1 MDLRTDLRLADLTTL
16 RVGGPAR
23 AVVVVD
29 TEEDLVAA
37 VRDAG
42 ADALVVG
49 GGSNLVVGDQG
60 FDGTVVVVRTRGIG
74 VQIDDCAGVWL
85 DLAAGE
91 VWDEVVARAV
101 AQGWIGIEAL
111 SGIPGLVGATPLQN
125 VGAYGQQVSETIARV
140 RTFDRVTGR
149 RQSFAAADCGFGYR
163 TSRFKAEP
171 DRFVVLGVELV
182 LSRGAEGGPVA
193 YAELARSL
201 GIGVGDRAP
210 LQEVRDAVLELRR
223 SKGMVLD
230 PADHDTWSAGSFFTN
245 PVLTDESAAE
255 LPAAAPRFPQADG
268 LVKTSAA
275 WLIENA
281 GFARGYTLGTDTS
294 VALSHKHALAIT
306 NTGGATAAAVVALA
320 THLRQGVRDRF
331 GITLEPEPVLVGCT
345 LG

>member
-1 MDLRTDLRLADLTTL
+1 MDRRTDLRLADLTTL

-23 AVVVVD
+23 AVVVVY

-37 VRDAG
+37 VHDAG
-42 ADALVVG
+42 EAALVVG
-49 GGSNLVVGDQG
+49 GGSNLLVGDQG
-60 FDGTVVVVRTRGIG
+60 YDGTAVVVRTRGVG
-74 VQIDDCAGVWL
+74 VQVDDAEVRL

-91 VWDEVVARAV
+91 VWDDVVAGAV
-101 AQGWIGIEAL
+101 AEGWGGVEAL
-111 SGIPGLVGATPLQN
+111 SGIPGLVGATPMQN

-149 RQSFAAADCGFGYR
+149 RRSFAAADCGFDYR

-171 DRFVVLGVELV
+171 GRFVVLGVELS
-182 LSRGAEGGPVA
+182 LSRGAEGTVD
-193 YAELARSL
+193 YSELARSL
-201 GIGVGDRAP
+201 GVGVGDRVP
-210 LQEVRDAVLELRR
+210 LRQSRDAVLELRR
-223 SKGMVLD
+223 SKGMLLD
-230 PADHDTWSAGSFFTN
+230 PSDHDTWSAGSFFTN
-245 PVLTDESAAE
+245 PVLTAEGAAA
-255 LPAAAPRFPQADG
+255 LPAAAPRFPQAGG

-281 GFARGYTLGTDTS
+281 GFARGYTLDADTS
-294 VALSHKHALAIT
+294 VALSGKHSLAIT